1 MDASTNDL
9 PPLPAGVYR
18 HNDPAKVGPGSR
30 GHYLLIVEARDHVTG
45 EEKVVYVPLYDRAE
59 WGDTLRA
66 SIRTRADFESSFTHV
81 GRGIAR

>member
-1 MDASTNDL
+1 MDATTNDL

-18 HNDPAKVGPGSR
+18 HNDPTKVGPGSR
-30 GHYLLIVEARDHVTG
+30 GHYLLVVEARDHDTG

-66 SIRTRADFESSFTHV
+66 SIRTRTDFESSFSHV
-81 GRGIAR
+81 GRGVPQ